1 MRHRLSASLSA
12 LVQEA
17 TASQAGEIFN
27 WNHSSP
33 LLIATTSRNRGTFNK
48 TSICISLSLFNI
60 LLQIPCYRKIEILI
74 KQNSQPPGWV
84 NFCAQ
89 LIQSIF
95 ISCAAGTSVSVGRID
110 LSAGLEFAKSAKSLE
125 ILHIPDSGRV
135 YALPAPRLSQL
146 RHRVVEDIT
155 IPQMRKSWTS
165 WNKCVFISSTMCSVS
180 D

>member
-1 MRHRLSASLSA
+1 M
-12 LVQEA
+12 
-17 TASQAGEIFN
+17 
-27 WNHSSP
+27 
-33 LLIATTSRNRGTFNK
+33 
-48 TSICISLSLFNI
+48 
-60 LLQIPCYRKIEILI
+60 
-74 KQNSQPPGWV
+74 

-155 IPQMRKSWTS
+155 IPQMRKS
-165 WNKCVFISSTMCSVS
+165 
-180 D
+180 